1 MVHGRARP
9 GCRARHRLA
18 RAHVRRLAH
27 RGDSP
32 RWWWAREP
40 LSQPYRTARRVS
52 STILIARKE
61 AGDLLLSQRGLAWL
75 LALAVALSGFALLLV
90 SNTELSL
97 LDNARVVYD
106 MLGIVC
112 ALGAFLALIVGV
124 DTIGGERDRGSLVP
138 LLLVR
143 ASRDAILL
151 GKLGGVAIAWAIMYG
166 LAMPYLWAVGST
178 GQNLGQG
185 AVLLALLGTPVVLG
199 FGFLGMTLGARLA
212 SLRSALLAGLIVLLL
227 SASPLLLDASLRQS
241 AIGVAFDA
249 VNPFS
254 AALNAFDAVII
265 DSQAILDQWDH
276 IVVGLVWLAL
286 ALLLARA
293 GFRRVAR

>member
-1 MVHGRARP
+1 M
-9 GCRARHRLA
+9 
-18 RAHVRRLAH
+18 
-27 RGDSP
+27 
-32 RWWWAREP
+32 
-40 LSQPYRTARRVS
+40 S

-97 LDNARVVYD
+97 LDNAQVVYD

-112 ALGAFLALIVGV
+112 AVGALLALIVGV
-124 DTIGGERDRGSLVP
+124 DTIGGERERGSLVP
-138 LLLVR
+138 LLLVP

-151 GKLGGVAIAWAIMYG
+151 GKLGGVAIAWAIMYV
-166 LAMPYLWAVGST
+166 LAVPYLWAVGST
-178 GQNLGQG
+178 GQNLGRG

-227 SASPLLLDASLRQS
+227 SASPLLLDARLRQS

-286 ALLLARA
+286 TLLLARA